1 LQRKDKM
8 MRGLKAIC
16 LLASF
21 SFAVAGCNSTQRA
34 YCPALKNYSA
44 ADMKKLATEF
54 SRLPAEARAMVDDY
68 ALMRRECRAIVK

>member
-1 LQRKDKM
+1 

-21 SFAVAGCNSTQRA
+21 SFALAGCNSTQRV

-44 ADMKKLATEF
+44 AEMKKLAAEF
-54 SRLPAEARAMVDDY
+54 SRLPAEVRANIDDY
-68 ALMRRECRAIVK
+68 ALIRRECRAISYEQ

>member
-1 LQRKDKM
+1 

-44 ADMKKLATEF
+44 ADMEKLATEF

-68 ALMRRECRAIVK
+68 ALMRRECRAIAK

>member
-1 LQRKDKM
+1 

-44 ADMKKLATEF
+44 ADMEKLATEF
-54 SRLPAEARAMVDDY
+54 SRLPAEASAMVDDY